1 MIITLINSGSDDH
14 NLRGIIRKEVSKIDF
29 YLLSKKFPVFFY
41 CHLCIICLFV
51 ICMIAILL
59 C

>member
-41 CHLCIICLFV
+41 CHLCIICYLLFV
-51 ICMIAILL
+51 
-59 C
+59 